1 MNGDRFLVR
10 VQGKDIQPVVA
21 DDSFEQIGSTLK
33 QARRAQGLKIS
44 DVSQQLRISVDYLS
58 KLEMG
63 AFDQLPAPA
72 YVTGFLRSYG
82 QCVALDPTTLVARY
96 NDLTTKAATMPTY
109 KIPVGARPP
118 QRSAPAIAS
127 MLVVCAGIAY
137 GGWYW
142 VNGGD
147 VNDQMAMV
155 PSEIVETLSIPAA
168 MQDTLIDQRATSA
181 IPNDD
186 QAQSQDLTVPVQ
198 PEKVIAAKAVIPT
211 PTVETDDQVAMTK
224 TGTIETVMTKTGT
237 TETVMTKTGITET
250 GTANTITAEAP
261 AGATL
266 TKPVET
272 AAAIVAPRE
281 PAAPPADV
289 DSPVLSGDLAETQVI
304 TPASQDG
311 ETRATGNS
319 AIANLRDPAQE
330 ITIRAVAASWVEI
343 VRDNGEEVMAKLMQ
357 AGDSYVVEGNTRLYL
372 STGNAGGLEIVI
384 GSDDPRPIGETGQI
398 VRDLPLV
405 TDKLRQ
411 TL

>member
-10 VQGKDIQPVVA
+10 VQDKDIQPVVA

-155 PSEIVETLSIPAA
+155 PSEIAETLSIPAA

-198 PEKVIAAKAVIPT
+198 PEKVIAAKAVMPT
-211 PTVETDDQVAMTK
+211 PTVAADDQVA
-224 TGTIETVMTKTGT
+224 MTKTGT
-237 TETVMTKTGITET
+237 TETVMTKTGITKTGITET
-250 GTANTITAEAP
+250 GTAKTITAEAP

>member
-10 VQGKDIQPVVA
+10 VQDKDIQPVVA
-21 DDSFEQIGSTLK
+21 EDSFEQIGLTLK

-58 KLEMG
+58 KLELG

-82 QCVALDPTTLVARY
+82 QCVALDPATLVERY

-109 KIPVGARPP
+109 KIPMGARPP

-155 PSEIVETLSIPAA
+155 PSEIAETLSIPAA

-211 PTVETDDQVAMTK
+211 PTVATDDQVAMTK
-224 TGTIETVMTKTGT
+224 TGITKTGT
-237 TETVMTKTGITET
+237 AKTIM
-250 GTANTITAEAP
+250 AEAP

-272 AAAIVAPRE
+272 AAAVVAPRE

>member
-10 VQGKDIQPVVA
+10 VQDKDIQPVVA

-44 DVSQQLRISVDYLS
+44 DISQQLRISVDYLS

-155 PSEIVETLSIPAA
+155 PSEIAETLSIPAA

-211 PTVETDDQVAMTK
+211 PTVATDDQVA
-224 TGTIETVMTKTGT
+224 MTKTGT
-237 TETVMTKTGITET
+237 TETVMTKTGITKT
-250 GTANTITAEAP
+250 GTAKTIMAEAP

-272 AAAIVAPRE
+272 AVAIVAPRE

-304 TPASQDG
+304 TPASQGG

>member
-10 VQGKDIQPVVA
+10 VQDKDIQPVVA

-142 VNGGD
+142 VIGGD

-211 PTVETDDQVAMTK
+211 PTVATDDQVAMTK
-224 TGTIETVMTKTGT
+224 TGTTETVMTKTGIT
-237 TETVMTKTGITET
+237 KTGITKTGITET

>member
-10 VQGKDIQPVVA
+10 VQDKDIQPVVA

-96 NDLTTKAATMPTY
+96 NDLTTKAATMPTC

-155 PSEIVETLSIPAA
+155 PSEIAETLSIPAA

-211 PTVETDDQVAMTK
+211 PTVATDDQVA
-224 TGTIETVMTKTGT
+224 MTKTGT
-237 TETVMTKTGITET
+237 TETVMTKTGAAKTVM
-250 GTANTITAEAP
+250 AEAP

>member
-1 MNGDRFLVR
+1 MR
-10 VQGKDIQPVVA
+10 VQDKDIQPVVA

-109 KIPVGARPP
+109 KIPVGSRPP

-155 PSEIVETLSIPAA
+155 PSEIAETLSIPAA

-211 PTVETDDQVAMTK
+211 PTVATDDQVAMTK
-224 TGTIETVMTKTGT
+224 TGITKTGT
-237 TETVMTKTGITET
+237 AKTIM
-250 GTANTITAEAP
+250 AEAP

-272 AAAIVAPRE
+272 AAAVVAPRE

>member
-1 MNGDRFLVR
+1 VR
-10 VQGKDIQPVVA
+10 VQDKDIQPVVA

-96 NDLTTKAATMPTY
+96 NDLTTKAATMQTY

-155 PSEIVETLSIPAA
+155 PSEIAETLSIPAA

-224 TGTIETVMTKTGT
+224 TG
-237 TETVMTKTGITET
+237 ITET
-250 GTANTITAEAP
+250 GTANTITAEAS

>member
-1 MNGDRFLVR
+1 VR
-10 VQGKDIQPVVA
+10 VQDKDIQPVVA

-155 PSEIVETLSIPAA
+155 PSEIAETLSIPAA

-211 PTVETDDQVAMTK
+211 PTVATDDQVAMTK
-224 TGTIETVMTKTGT
+224 TGITKTGT
-237 TETVMTKTGITET
+237 AKTIM
-250 GTANTITAEAP
+250 AEAP

-272 AAAIVAPRE
+272 AAAVVAPRE

>member
-10 VQGKDIQPVVA
+10 VQDKDIQPVVA

-155 PSEIVETLSIPAA
+155 PSEIAETLSIPAA

-211 PTVETDDQVAMTK
+211 PTVATDDQVAMTK
-224 TGTIETVMTKTGT
+224 TGITKTGT
-237 TETVMTKTGITET
+237 AKTIM
-250 GTANTITAEAP
+250 AEAP

>member
-1 MNGDRFLVR
+1 MR
-10 VQGKDIQPVVA
+10 VQDKDIQPVVA
-21 DDSFEQIGSTLK
+21 GDSFEQIGSTLK

-224 TGTIETVMTKTGT
+224 TGTTK
-237 TETVMTKTGITET
+237 TVMTKTGITET

-272 AAAIVAPRE
+272 AAAIVGPRE

-289 DSPVLSGDLAETQVI
+289 DSSVLSGDFAETQVI

>member
-10 VQGKDIQPVVA
+10 VQDKDIQPVVA

-142 VNGGD
+142 VIGGD

-155 PSEIVETLSIPAA
+155 PSEIAETLSIPAA

-211 PTVETDDQVAMTK
+211 PTVATDDQVAMTK
-224 TGTIETVMTKTGT
+224 TGTTETVMTKTGI
-237 TETVMTKTGITET
+237 TKTGITET

-261 AGATL
+261 AAS
-266 TKPVET
+266 
-272 AAAIVAPRE
+272 
-281 PAAPPADV
+281 PADV

>member
-1 MNGDRFLVR
+1 MR

-155 PSEIVETLSIPAA
+155 PSEIAETLSIPAA

-186 QAQSQDLTVPVQ
+186 QAQSQDLTVPVK

-211 PTVETDDQVAMTK
+211 PTVATDDQVA
-224 TGTIETVMTKTGT
+224 MTKTGT
-237 TETVMTKTGITET
+237 TETVMTKTGAAKTVM
-250 GTANTITAEAP
+250 AEAP

-304 TPASQDG
+304 IPASQDG

>member
-10 VQGKDIQPVVA
+10 VQDKDIQPVVA

-44 DVSQQLRISVDYLS
+44 DVSQHLRISVDYLS

-82 QCVALDPTTLVARY
+82 QFVAVDPTTLVARY

-155 PSEIVETLSIPAA
+155 PSEIAETLSIPAA

-211 PTVETDDQVAMTK
+211 PTVATDDQVAMTK
-224 TGTIETVMTKTGT
+224 TGITKTGT
-237 TETVMTKTGITET
+237 AKTIM
-250 GTANTITAEAP
+250 AEAP

-272 AAAIVAPRE
+272 AAAVVAPRE

-411 TL
+411 AL

>member
-1 MNGDRFLVR
+1 MHVQDKDTKLLVA
-10 VQGKDIQPVVA
+10 G
-21 DDSFEQIGSTLK
+21 DSFEQIGSTLK
-33 QARRAQGLKIS
+33 HARRLQGLKIS
-44 DVSQQLRISVDYLS
+44 DVSQHLRISVDYLS
-58 KLEMG
+58 KLESG

-142 VNGGD
+142 VIGGD

-155 PSEIVETLSIPAA
+155 PSEIAETLSIPAA

-211 PTVETDDQVAMTK
+211 PTVATDDQVA
-224 TGTIETVMTKTGT
+224 MTKTGT
-237 TETVMTKTGITET
+237 TETVMTKTGAAKTVM
-250 GTANTITAEAP
+250 AEAP

-289 DSPVLSGDLAETQVI
+289 GSPVLSGDLAETQVI

>member
-1 MNGDRFLVR
+1 MR
-10 VQGKDIQPVVA
+10 VQDKDIQPVVA

-142 VNGGD
+142 VIGGD

-155 PSEIVETLSIPAA
+155 PSEIAETLSIPAA

-211 PTVETDDQVAMTK
+211 PTVATDDQVA
-224 TGTIETVMTKTGT
+224 MTKTGT
-237 TETVMTKTGITET
+237 TETVMTKTGITKTRITET

-281 PAAPPADV
+281 PAAPPTDL

-304 TPASQDG
+304 TLASQDG

>member
-10 VQGKDIQPVVA
+10 VQDKDIQPVVA

-109 KIPVGARPP
+109 KIPLGARPP

-142 VNGGD
+142 VIGGD

-155 PSEIVETLSIPAA
+155 PSEIAETLSIPAA

-181 IPNDD
+181 ILNDD

-211 PTVETDDQVAMTK
+211 PTVATDDQVA
-224 TGTIETVMTKTGT
+224 
-237 TETVMTKTGITET
+237 MTKTGITET
-250 GTANTITAEAP
+250 GTAKTITAEAP

>member
-1 MNGDRFLVR
+1 MR
-10 VQGKDIQPVVA
+10 VQDKDIQSVVA

-224 TGTIETVMTKTGT
+224 TGT

>member
-1 MNGDRFLVR
+1 MR
-10 VQGKDIQPVVA
+10 VQDKDIQPVVA

-109 KIPVGARPP
+109 KIPVGSRPP

-198 PEKVIAAKAVIPT
+198 PEKVIAAKALIPT
-211 PTVETDDQVAMTK
+211 PTVATDDQVAMTK
-224 TGTIETVMTKTGT
+224 TGT
-237 TETVMTKTGITET
+237 TETVITET
-250 GTANTITAEAP
+250 GTAKMIMAEAP

-272 AAAIVAPRE
+272 AAVIVAPRE

>member
-1 MNGDRFLVR
+1 
-10 VQGKDIQPVVA
+10 
-21 DDSFEQIGSTLK
+21 
-33 QARRAQGLKIS
+33 
-44 DVSQQLRISVDYLS
+44 
-58 KLEMG
+58 
-63 AFDQLPAPA
+63 
-72 YVTGFLRSYG
+72 
-82 QCVALDPTTLVARY
+82 VARY

-109 KIPVGARPP
+109 KIPVGARPT

-127 MLVVCAGIAY
+127 MLVVCASIAY

-211 PTVETDDQVAMTK
+211 PTVATDDQVAMTK
-224 TGTIETVMTKTGT
+224 TGTTETVMTKTGI
-237 TETVMTKTGITET
+237 TKTGITET

>member
-1 MNGDRFLVR
+1 MR
-10 VQGKDIQPVVA
+10 VQDKDIQPVVA

-44 DVSQQLRISVDYLS
+44 DISQQLRISVDYLS

-96 NDLTTKAATMPTY
+96 NDLTTEAATMPTF

-142 VNGGD
+142 VIGGD
-147 VNDQMAMV
+147 VNDQVAMV
-155 PSEIVETLSIPAA
+155 PSEIAETLSIPAA

-211 PTVETDDQVAMTK
+211 PTVATDDQVAMTK
-224 TGTIETVMTKTGT
+224 TGTTK
-237 TETVMTKTGITET
+237 T
-250 GTANTITAEAP
+250 GTANTFMAKPP

-343 VRDNGEEVMAKLMQ
+343 VRDNGEEVMTKLMQ

>member
-1 MNGDRFLVR
+1 
-10 VQGKDIQPVVA
+10 
-21 DDSFEQIGSTLK
+21 
-33 QARRAQGLKIS
+33 
-44 DVSQQLRISVDYLS
+44 
-58 KLEMG
+58 
-63 AFDQLPAPA
+63 
-72 YVTGFLRSYG
+72 
-82 QCVALDPTTLVARY
+82 
-96 NDLTTKAATMPTY
+96 
-109 KIPVGARPP
+109 
-118 QRSAPAIAS
+118 
-127 MLVVCAGIAY
+127 
-137 GGWYW
+137 
-142 VNGGD
+142 
-147 VNDQMAMV
+147 
-155 PSEIVETLSIPAA
+155 

-186 QAQSQDLTVPVQ
+186 QAQSQDLAVPVQ

-211 PTVETDDQVAMTK
+211 PTVATDDQVA
-224 TGTIETVMTKTGT
+224 VTKTGT
-237 TETVMTKTGITET
+237 TEAVIAET
-250 GTANTITAEAP
+250 GTAKTIMAEAP

-281 PAAPPADV
+281 PAAPPADAG
-289 DSPVLSGDLAETQVI
+289 SPFLSGDLAETQVI

>member
-1 MNGDRFLVR
+1 LVR
-10 VQGKDIQPVVA
+10 VQDKDIQPVVA

-109 KIPVGARPP
+109 KIPVGSRPP

-155 PSEIVETLSIPAA
+155 PSEIAETLSIPAA

-211 PTVETDDQVAMTK
+211 PTVATDDQVAMTK
-224 TGTIETVMTKTGT
+224 TGITKTGT
-237 TETVMTKTGITET
+237 AKTIM
-250 GTANTITAEAP
+250 AEAP

-272 AAAIVAPRE
+272 AAAVVAPRE

-289 DSPVLSGDLAETQVI
+289 DSPVLSGDLAETQVV

-311 ETRATGNS
+311 ETRTTGNS

-384 GSDDPRPIGETGQI
+384 GSDDPRSIGETGQI

-405 TDKLRQ
+405 TGKLRQ

>member
-10 VQGKDIQPVVA
+10 VQDKDIQPVVA

-109 KIPVGARPP
+109 KIPVGSRPP
-118 QRSAPAIAS
+118 QRSAPAPAS

-155 PSEIVETLSIPAA
+155 PSEIAETLSIPAA

-211 PTVETDDQVAMTK
+211 PTVATDDQVAMTK
-224 TGTIETVMTKTGT
+224 TGITKTGT
-237 TETVMTKTGITET
+237 AKTIM
-250 GTANTITAEAP
+250 AEAP

-272 AAAIVAPRE
+272 AAAVVAPRE

>member
-1 MNGDRFLVR
+1 MNGDRFLVGA
-10 VQGKDIQPVVA
+10 QDIDTKPLVVG
-21 DDSFEQIGSTLK
+21 DSFEQIGSTLK
-33 QARRAQGLKIS
+33 QARLAQGLKIS

-58 KLEMG
+58 KLESG

-82 QCVALDPTTLVARY
+82 QFVALDPSALVARC
-96 NDLTTKAATMPTY
+96 NDLTTKAAAMPTY
-109 KIPVGARPP
+109 KFPMSTRPP

-127 MLVVCAGIAY
+127 MLVFCAGIAY

-142 VNGGD
+142 INAGD
-147 VNDQMAMV
+147 VNDQMAMA
-155 PSEIVETLSIPAA
+155 PSEIMENPSISAV
-168 MQDTLIDQRATSA
+168 MQYTLIDQRVGSA
-181 IPNDD
+181 VPNDD
-186 QAQSQDLTVPVQ
+186 QVQSENLTVSVQ
-198 PEKVIAAKAVIPT
+198 PK
-211 PTVETDDQVAMTK
+211 
-224 TGTIETVMTKTGT
+224 TVMTKT
-237 TETVMTKTGITET
+237 VVTET
-250 GTANTITAEAP
+250 GTAKTITAEAP
-261 AGATL
+261 AGATPA
-266 TKPVET
+266 KPVET

-311 ETRATGNS
+311 ETRVTGNS

-357 AGDSYVVEGNTRLYL
+357 AGDSYVVEGNMRLYL

>member
-10 VQGKDIQPVVA
+10 VQDKDIQPVVA

-109 KIPVGARPP
+109 KIPMSTRPP

-155 PSEIVETLSIPAA
+155 PSEIAETLSIPAA

-211 PTVETDDQVAMTK
+211 PTVATDNQVA
-224 TGTIETVMTKTGT
+224 MTKTGT
-237 TETVMTKTGITET
+237 TETVTTET
-250 GTANTITAEAP
+250 GTAKTIMAEAP